1 MTTDNLYTLLGGS
14 SPENNLAEDYARIVD
29 HIGRFTGAVE
39 DGNLYYAWEKASELR
54 SRLEA
59 FERRLEQTV
68 TEDGETYHRFTGRD
82 LDGQKVAM
90 AAVAFS
96 ISFGHRAGKLLHST
110 DQIKDPAVRAEVVAD
125 DERNRSFRGRMG
137 A

>member
-1 MTTDNLYTLLGGS
+1 VRDDLYRLLGGS

-39 DGNLYYAWEKASELR
+39 DGNLYYAWEKAAELR

-59 FERRLEQTV
+59 FERRLQQEV
-68 TEDGETYHRFTGRD
+68 TEDDETYHRFTGRD
-82 LDGQKVAM
+82 LDGQKVAT
-90 AAVAFS
+90 AAIAFS
-96 ISFGHRAGKLLHST
+96 IFFGHRAGKLLHST
-110 DQIKDPAVRAEVVAD
+110 DQIKDPAVRAEVEAND
-125 DERNRSFRGRMG
+125 ARNRAFREQMG